1 MPKSQDEVRLRH
13 MFDGANEALSF
24 AKDKSR
30 PDLDGDRQLT
40 LCLVKCIEIIGEA
53 ATKITAE
60 TRGIYPEIPWGEI
73 VTMRHRLI
81 HGYFDIDLDRVWDT
95 ITDDLPPLVKHLS
108 FILESEK

>member
-1 MPKSQDEVRLRH
+1 MKCDCAICLMEPMRLYPLQRI
-13 MFDGANEALSF
+13 
-24 AKDKSR
+24 R
-30 PDLDGDRQLT
+30 VDLIWMATGNRQLT

-73 VTMRHRLI
+73 MTMRHRLI